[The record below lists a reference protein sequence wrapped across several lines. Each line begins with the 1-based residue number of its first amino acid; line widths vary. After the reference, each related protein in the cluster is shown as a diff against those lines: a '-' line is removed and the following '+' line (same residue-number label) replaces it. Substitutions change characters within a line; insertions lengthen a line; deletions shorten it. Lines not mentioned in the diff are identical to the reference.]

1 MSSFLRWLLMK
12 LASDSCFLKYPDL
25 HRTSAHKKNCSTFMR
40 QNGYLFMTLIVIAPW
55 LCWLDT
61 VQKHSICTS
70 WWEKSTTA
78 EITNC
83 LCEWCMQTM
92 NFARMHRNAVSILT
106 LRVSFKI
113 DIPNKIDGNW
123 FSLLMLFS
131 CMLEE
136 SIRLKFLCAVLML
149 HVL

>member
-1 MSSFLRWLLMK
+1 
-12 LASDSCFLKYPDL
+12 
-25 HRTSAHKKNCSTFMR
+25 MR
-40 QNGYLFMTLIVIAPW
+40 QNGYVFMTLVVIAPW

-61 VQKHSICTS
+61 VQKHSIWTS

-113 DIPNKIDGNW
+113 NIPNKIDSNW
-123 FSLLMLFS
+123 FSLLRLFS

-136 SIRLKFLCAVLML
+136 SINAKIPLCSINASCIVRYLLFVIGKFIECELIFYSLSSTVQNSLRSTM
-149 HVL
+149 